1 MNFFKLILNKIL
13 YRERSDSDSY
23 IRYLKKHGCKIG
35 KGVKFYS
42 PRTTTIDEVRQ
53 DWISIGDYTK
63 ITQGVI
69 ILAHDYSPSV
79 CIHTHKK
86 ILLQGGEYTVI
97 GKNCFLGMNCII
109 LPGKHVGNN
118 CIIGAGAVV
127 ASDIPDNSVCAGN
140 PAKVIMTLDEFYN
153 RCKQNYIQSAV
164 RTVNHFKKKRNR
176 VPDIG
181 ELHGFSFLFL
191 DKTEENW
198 NKYFSD
204 YLSLDN
210 NPLDVR
216 AAFFE
221 TPSVFDSYSEFIKFC
236 SEEDINEN

>member
-42 PRTTTIDEVRQ
+42 PRTTTIDEVKQ

-86 ILLQGGEYTVI
+86 ILLQGGGVY
-97 GKNCFLGMNCII
+97 
-109 LPGKHVGNN
+109 
-118 CIIGAGAVV
+118 
-127 ASDIPDNSVCAGN
+127 
-140 PAKVIMTLDEFYN
+140 
-153 RCKQNYIQSAV
+153 
-164 RTVNHFKKKRNR
+164 RNR
-176 VPDIG
+176 EKLLSWN
-181 ELHGFSFLFL
+181 ELYNSTR
-191 DKTEENW
+191 KTCWE
-198 NKYFSD
+198 
-204 YLSLDN
+204 
-210 NPLDVR
+210 
-216 AAFFE
+216 
-221 TPSVFDSYSEFIKFC
+221 
-236 SEEDINEN
+236 